1 MIYLNTK
8 LKCLLLDDEL
18 PGLTYLKMLCEQIPE
33 LEIVKACN
41 DPEKLLSDFSNLD
54 FDLLISDIEMPGI
67 DGLHLAEKLQ
77 DKLVIFCTA
86 YKEYAAEAFNI
97 DAVDYI
103 TKPVKLERL
112 QKAVTKALERF
123 EKSNSDKKFIQLNT
137 DKGKTLLYFNK
148 IQYIKT
154 AASDSRDKTV
164 LLTDGSFLN
173 LKNVKFD
180 TLLNELPD
188 ADFCRVN
195 KKEIVAVKAIK
206 FFNHNEIVLHHVE
219 ENSKNTTLILSETYR
234 ADFLKKVKL

>member
-1 MIYLNTK
+1 
-8 LKCLLLDDEL
+8 LLLDDEL
-18 PGLTYLKMLCEQIPE
+18 PGLTYLKMLCEQIPD
-33 LEIVKACN
+33 LEIVKTFN
-41 DPEKLLSDFSNLD
+41 NPEKLLAEIPDLD
-54 FDLLISDIEMPGI
+54 FDLLISDIEMPGTN
-67 DGLHLAEKLQ
+67 GLHLAGMLE

-86 YKEYAAEAFNI
+86 YKEYAADAFNI

-112 QKAVTKALERF
+112 QKAVSKAFERF
-123 EKSNSDKKFIQLNT
+123 HKPDTSKKFIQLNT
-137 DKGKTLLYFNK
+137 DKGKTLLYFNQ

-154 AASDSRDKTV
+154 ALSDSRDKTV

-180 TLLNELPD
+180 TLLSELPE

-219 ENSKNTTLILSETYR
+219 ESNKNATMILSETYR
-234 ADFLKKVKL
+234 SDFVKKVKI

>member
-1 MIYLNTK
+1 MNTK

-33 LEIVKACN
+33 VEIVKTFN
-41 DPEKLLSDFSNLD
+41 NPEKLLAEIPDLD

-67 DGLHLAEKLQ
+67 DGLHLAEMIQ
-77 DKLVIFCTA
+77 NKLVIFCTA
-86 YKEYAAEAFNI
+86 YKDYAAEAFNI

-112 QKAVTKALERF
+112 QKAISKAYERF
-123 EKSNSDKKFIQLNT
+123 NKPETTKKFIQLNT
-137 DKGKTLLYFNK
+137 DKGKTLLYFNQ

-154 AASDSRDKTV
+154 AISDSRDKIV

-180 TLLNELPD
+180 TLLKQLPET
-188 ADFCRVN
+188 DFCRVN

-206 FFNHNEIVLHHVE
+206 FFNHNEIVLHHLE
-219 ENSKNTTLILSETYR
+219 KNDKNSALVLSETYR
-234 ADFLKKVKL
+234 SDFLAKVKL

>member
-1 MIYLNTK
+1 
-8 LKCLLLDDEL
+8 
-18 PGLTYLKMLCEQIPE
+18 MLCEQIPE
-33 LEIVKACN
+33 VEIVKTFN
-41 DPEKLLSDFSNLD
+41 NPEKLLTEIPDLE

-67 DGLHLAEKLQ
+67 DGLHLAEMIQ

-86 YKEYAAEAFNI
+86 YKDYAADAFNI

-112 QKAVTKALERF
+112 EKAISKAFERF
-123 EKSNSDKKFIQLNT
+123 NKPETAKKFIQLNT
-137 DKGKTLLYFNK
+137 DKGKTLLHFSQ

-154 AASDSRDKTV
+154 ALSDSRDKTV

-180 TLLNELPD
+180 TLLNELPE

-195 KKEIVAVKAIK
+195 KKEVVAVKAIK
-206 FFNHNEIVLHHVE
+206 FFNHNEIVLQHLE
-219 ENSKNTTLILSETYR
+219 ENNKNTTLLLSETYR
-234 ADFLKKVKL
+234 SDFLKKVKI

>member
-1 MIYLNTK
+1 MNTK

-33 LEIVKACN
+33 VEIVKTFN
-41 DPEKLLSDFSNLD
+41 NPEKLLAEIPNLD

-67 DGLHLAEKLQ
+67 DGLHLAEML
-77 DKLVIFCTA
+77 DNKLVIFCTA

-112 QKAVTKALERF
+112 QKAILKAYERF
-123 EKSNSDKKFIQLNT
+123 NKPETAKKFIQLNT
-137 DKGKTLLYFNK
+137 DKGKTLLYFNE

-154 AASDSRDKTV
+154 AVSDSRDKTV
-164 LLTDGSFLN
+164 LLSDGSFLN

-180 TLLNELPD
+180 TLLQELPE
-188 ADFCRVN
+188 ADFCRIN

-206 FFNHNEIVLHHVE
+206 FFNHNEIVLHHLE
-219 ENSKNTTLILSETYR
+219 ENHKNTTLILSETYR
-234 ADFLKKVKL
+234 SDFLKKVKI

>member
-1 MIYLNTK
+1 MNTK

-33 LEIVKACN
+33 LEIVKTYN
-41 DPEKLLSDFSNLD
+41 NPEKLLNDISILD

-77 DKLVIFCTA
+77 DKMVIFCTA

-112 QKAVTKALERF
+112 QKAVSKAFERF
-123 EKSNSDKKFIQLNT
+123 EKTDTAKKFIQLNT

-148 IQYIKT
+148 IELIKT
-154 AASDSRDKTV
+154 APSDSRDKTV

-180 TLLNELPD
+180 TLLNELPE
-188 ADFCRVN
+188 ADFCRIN

-206 FFNHNEIVLHHVE
+206 FFNHNEIVLHHLE
-219 ENSKNTTLILSETYR
+219 ENNKNTTLILSETYR
-234 ADFLKKVKL
+234 SDFLKKVKL

>member
-1 MIYLNTK
+1 MNTK

>member
-1 MIYLNTK
+1 
-8 LKCLLLDDEL
+8 
-18 PGLTYLKMLCEQIPE
+18 MLCEQIPE
-33 LEIVKACN
+33 LEIVKTYN
-41 DPEKLLSDFSNLD
+41 NPEKLLNDISILD

-77 DKLVIFCTA
+77 DKMVIFCTA

-112 QKAVTKALERF
+112 QKAVSKAFERF
-123 EKSNSDKKFIQLNT
+123 EKTDTAKKFIQLNT

-148 IQYIKT
+148 IQLIKT
-154 AASDSRDKTV
+154 APSDSRDKTV

-180 TLLNELPD
+180 TLLNELPE
-188 ADFCRVN
+188 ADFCRIN

-206 FFNHNEIVLHHVE
+206 FFNHNEIVLHHLE
-219 ENSKNTTLILSETYR
+219 ENNKNTTLILSETYR
-234 ADFLKKVKL
+234 SDFLKKVKL

>member
-1 MIYLNTK
+1 
-8 LKCLLLDDEL
+8 
-18 PGLTYLKMLCEQIPE
+18 MLCEQIPE
-33 LEIVKACN
+33 LEIVKTYN
-41 DPEKLLSDFSNLD
+41 NPEKLLSDVSNLD

-112 QKAVTKALERF
+112 QKAIIKAFERF
-123 EKSNSDKKFIQLNT
+123 DKSDSAKKFIQLNT

-154 AASDSRDKTV
+154 ALSDSRDKTV
-164 LLTDGSFLN
+164 LMADGSFLN

-180 TLLNELPD
+180 TLLKELPET
-188 ADFCRVN
+188 DFCRVN

-219 ENSKNTTLILSETYR
+219 ENHKNTTLILSETYR
-234 ADFLKKVKL
+234 SDFLRKVKI